1 MPCWKVY
8 LRIDRAYGLAG
19 NKVGKVCSRKSFGRQ
34 GKFLA
39 VLPAVSF
46 QALLDYA
53 VPGKIGREL
62 EEYGEVL
69 VAAQEAARV
78 TELLRALLGRKTENP
93 VRNEVFENLGTW
105 PLLRTFSAQKRAVT
119 KNGAVTKTGDIGK
132 TFSRM
137 KNLAVLRQKPK
148 ILRSQEAVLPCPRA
162 PKPKAAPKQESEQCV
177 GGRNTKRQWPTFFD
191 NSFRCADEAAA
202 ARADGCN
209 VFNGP

>member
-1 MPCWKVY
+1 MSRGQAARVSGKRPRAQFPPCPRVEHLGSCVLGDRRVPCWKVY

-78 TELLRALLGRKTENP
+78 TELLRALLGRKKGKPCEE
-93 VRNEVFENLGTW
+93 RSLRKLGNLAAFAHFFG
-105 PLLRTFSAQKRAVT
+105 PKESGDQKRS
-119 KNGAVTKTGDIGK
+119 GDK
-132 TFSRM
+132 DR
-137 KNLAVLRQKPK
+137 
-148 ILRSQEAVLPCPRA
+148 
-162 PKPKAAPKQESEQCV
+162 
-177 GGRNTKRQWPTFFD
+177 
-191 NSFRCADEAAA
+191 
-202 ARADGCN
+202 
-209 VFNGP
+209 

>member
-93 VRNEVFENLGTW
+93 VKNEVFQNLGTW

-137 KNLAVLRQKPK
+137 KNLAVLRQKRTSMPK
-148 ILRSQEAVLPCPRA
+148 SAQAQGSA
-162 PKPKAAPKQESEQCV
+162 QAGK
-177 GGRNTKRQWPTFFD
+177 
-191 NSFRCADEAAA
+191 
-202 ARADGCN
+202 
-209 VFNGP
+209 